1 MPKILKYRIV
11 LSGKAERDI
20 KKLDKPVRER
30 VVKAVKNLS
39 LVRYPQQFK
48 PLVGSKIAQ
57 CRLRVG
63 DYRVLYDV
71 YDQDGAVLVIRVGH
85 RRDIYR

>member
-1 MPKILKYRIV
+1 MQKILKYRIV
-11 LSGKAERDI
+11 LSGKAEKDI
-20 KKLDKPVRER
+20 RRLDKPVRDR
-30 VVKAVKNLS
+30 VVKAIKDLS

-48 PLVGSKIAQ
+48 PLIGSKIAQ
-57 CRLRVG
+57 CRLRMG

-71 YDQDGAVLVIRVGH
+71 YDKDREVLVIRAGH